1 MRAIDLAC
9 AGAFVF
15 GACAPA
21 DQNGSASGGPSQM
34 HALTIHSSGN
44 GSGTVRSADPA
55 FECNA
60 QCVQNL
66 AASANVRLTA
76 VPARGSTFVGWQG
89 ACSGT
94 AGCALTMDLDRDVT
108 ANFSTLPPPP
118 GTARIEV
125 VPIGKGSGRVT
136 STPAGIDCP
145 AVCTMSVAAGTG
157 ISLTVVPDAS
167 STFVGWGGACSGG
180 GGCSFTANGD
190 QTTWVN
196 FDLNAPPPQSCSGI
210 APPDEVSM
218 QKFVHAQDRSY
229 YTCLPGLG
237 DAYGTLAFPRV
248 FSDPKSHGSM
258 FEFVTTADVR
268 LSDEYGSSEG
278 PRPQQQP
285 NGLVLY
291 GDRGHLYPVQDAVL
305 IRSWGMSGNSAGDAA
320 LRAQNFSGAAD
331 PGGGVLLAGDLSI
344 STAASAALSHS
355 AAMYSGGGTAPALRW
370 GPNALASSG
379 TVFGAGVDLVGR
391 TLVITD
397 GRPTF
402 GKGTI
407 SAQWFE
413 RDGRAL
419 TDEFVLVSGFSAG
432 ESTWFET
439 SPLIGSGLAVRRMD
453 YAYSQI
459 GAYHAHA
466 LILAASGQ
474 PSVQPPPDWMV
485 ARPDTRL
492 QIVRGGRAY
501 AVIPYGAKGV
511 ACTQRIEVVAP
522 DGSSCGARDY
532 PIAGGNCDTHQL
544 SVGADG
550 TVIQMLPT
558 AMETTDPI
566 AFTHTCTWRWWPAAL
581 K

>member
-9 AGAFVF
+9 AAAIVLC
-15 GACAPA
+15 ACAPT
-21 DQNGSASGGPSQM
+21 DQNGAGSFAPPPTRTLTLHSG
-34 HALTIHSSGN
+34 GN
-44 GSGTVRSADPA
+44 GSGAVRSADPA
-55 FECNA
+55 FECSA

-66 AASANVRLTA
+66 AANANVRLTA
-76 VPARGSTFVGWQG
+76 VPASGSTFAGWQG

-94 AGCALTMDLDRDVT
+94 ADCSLTMDMDRDVT
-108 ANFSTLPPPP
+108 ANFSTPPP
-118 GTARIEV
+118 GMARIDV

-136 STPAGIDCP
+136 SSPAGIDCP
-145 AVCTMSVAAGTG
+145 AVCSISVAAGTN
-157 ISLTVVPDAS
+157 ISLTAMPDGS

-180 GGCSFTANGD
+180 GGCNFSANGN
-190 QTTWVN
+190 QTAWVN
-196 FDLNAPPPQSCSGI
+196 FDLKTPPAQSCAAI
-210 APPDEVSM
+210 APPDDVPM
-218 QKFVHAQDRSY
+218 QQFVHAQDGTY
-229 YTCLPGLG
+229 YACYPGLG
-237 DAYGTLAFPRV
+237 DANGTLAFPRA
-248 FSDPKSHGSM
+248 FNDPNNHGSV
-258 FEFVTTADVR
+258 FEFVTTSNDHLR
-268 LSDEYGSSEG
+268 DQGGSSEG

-285 NGLVLY
+285 SGLVMY
-291 GDRGHLYPVQDAVL
+291 GDRGHMFPVQDAVL
-305 IRSWGMSGNSAGDAA
+305 IRSWDTSGKALGDAV
-320 LRAQNFSGAAD
+320 LRAQNFSGSPD
-331 PGGGVLLAGDLSI
+331 PAGGVFLAGDLSSSI
-344 STAASAALSHS
+344 DRSAALSHT
-355 AAMYSGGGTAPALRW
+355 AAMYTGGGSVPTLRW
-370 GPNALASSG
+370 GPSALASSG
-379 TVFGAGVDLVGR
+379 TVYGTGVDLLGR
-391 TLVITD
+391 ALVITD
-397 GRPTF
+397 GREKF

-459 GAYHAHA
+459 GTYHAHA
-466 LILAASGQ
+466 LVLVASGQ
-474 PSVQPPPDWMV
+474 PSVQPAPDWMV

-501 AVIPYGAKGV
+501 AVIPYGAKGA
-511 ACTQRIEVVAP
+511 ACTQRIEVMAP